1 MTANK
6 ISNHRSVEIQEEI
19 VEDSGSKLGAPVERH
34 ERVEVVRDRDGERRE
49 RIVEDVGAERRT
61 QMGKAAQFIW
71 LLAGLLEGLIG
82 LRFVLKLIAA
92 NPNAPFARLV
102 YGATDLFLWPF
113 QGLTATPA
121 ANGMVLEISS
131 LIAMVVYAVL
141 AWVFVKLLYLVFLP
155 SRSRSVSVYRRDQ
168 V

>member
-1 MTANK
+1 MTINRVP
-6 ISNHRSVEIQEEI
+6 NRRSVEIEEEI
-19 VEDSGSKLGAPVERH
+19 VEDSGSDLGAPVERH
-34 ERVEVVRDRDGERRE
+34 ERVEVVRDVDGERRE

-61 QMGKAAQFIW
+61 QLSKATAFIW

-82 LRFVLKLIAA
+82 LRFLLKLIAA

-102 YGATDLFLWPF
+102 YGFTDLFLWPF

-141 AWVFVKLLYLVFLP
+141 AWAFVKLLQLVFLP

-168 V
+168 M